1 MLIRLGEDGPSCAL
15 SGASGAAA
23 LGYGVLALLPRPPI
37 PAAALLPLL
46 AVAGALGVGWTT
58 DTASRRLPHTVANT
72 TLAAV
77 SAAALAGWHQVG
89 GGPPPSP
96 AAVIAAAAAPAAAG
110 VLFGPPT
117 NRTVAWWHLMGLSAV
132 AACAA
137 AALVGAGTAA
147 AAGGL
152 LAVLAVGCGVLAAG
166 RVLVWAGQAG
176 AGDPVWVASFAMAAA
191 SHAVLSAGRPTAA
204 GEALAVAVIGASMFL
219 VAGGAA
225 ALLILAAGWA
235 ADRMRAAPGRG
246 PGTAGGGRGA
256 RLTLAG
262 QWSALGIA
270 GFAAAW
276 KLTPLGVAVA
286 DTLHS

>member
-1 MLIRLGEDGPSCAL
+1 M
-15 SGASGAAA
+15 
-23 LGYGVLALLPRPPI
+23 
-37 PAAALLPLL
+37 
-46 AVAGALGVGWTT
+46 
-58 DTASRRLPHTVANT
+58 
-72 TLAAV
+72 
-77 SAAALAGWHQVG
+77 
-89 GGPPPSP
+89 
-96 AAVIAAAAAPAAAG
+96 IAAAAAPAAAG

-204 GEALAVAVIGASMFL
+204 GEALAVGRDRGVDVPRGGGSS
-219 VAGGAA
+219 GAA
-225 ALLILAAGWA
+225 
-235 ADRMRAAPGRG
+235 DPRRRMGRRPHARG
-246 PGTAGGGRGA
+246 PRAGPRHRRRRAGA